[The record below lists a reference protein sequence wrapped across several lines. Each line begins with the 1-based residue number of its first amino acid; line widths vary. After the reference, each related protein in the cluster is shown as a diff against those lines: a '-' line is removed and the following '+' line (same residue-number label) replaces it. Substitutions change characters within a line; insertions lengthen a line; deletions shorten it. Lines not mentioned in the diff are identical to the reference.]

1 MSLKQMRTLSRNPRI
16 VTLLSTLFL
25 GSLEIIL
32 WQLSG
37 AGALL
42 IFVSVL
48 TLITFCSQ
56 FYLVA
61 TLAKEIVHLHEKVTN
76 LEKRNP

>member
-1 MSLKQMRTLSRNPRI
+1 MSLKDMRTLSKNPRI
-16 VTLLSTLFL
+16 VTLLCTLFL

-37 AGALL
+37 VGAVL

-48 TLITFCSQ
+48 TLVTFCSQ

-61 TLAKEIVHLHEKVTN
+61 TLAKEVVKLHERIEN
-76 LEKRNP
+76 LEKRS